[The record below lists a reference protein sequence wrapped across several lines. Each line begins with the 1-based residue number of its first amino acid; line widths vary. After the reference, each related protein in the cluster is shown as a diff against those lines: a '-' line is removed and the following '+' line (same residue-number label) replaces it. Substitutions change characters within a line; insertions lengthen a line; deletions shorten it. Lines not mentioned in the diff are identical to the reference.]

1 MPNNL
6 LEVKNLTKE
15 FRIGGMLSRKKMR
28 AVDGVS
34 FSLPADKP
42 VILSVVGES
51 GCGKTTLTK
60 MILRLLTPTSG
71 SISINGQDCLKRSEI
86 PNSKFRTMVQPIFQN
101 PFDAFHPDARSFA
114 T

>member
-60 MILRLLTPTSG
+60 ICLLYTSK
-71 SISINGQDCLKRSEI
+71 SCR
-86 PNSKFRTMVQPIFQN
+86 
-101 PFDAFHPDARSFA
+101 
-114 T
+114 